1 LLSAQPK
8 YFILGPLGFSQ
19 ATQDYLDQLGN
30 QKPVSLGDRP
40 SPLLM
45 RRYDKP
51 AFEGEELVVVAS
63 PAFPD
68 RIIKGYDDPNRA
80 VISEI
85 NGVHIKNLRHL
96 VELIRDNH
104 DNQITVKFAK
114 SGVMMNETMV
124 FNRTELLQTTG
135 KIFEENGTR
144 YLYSGDLRRVWHT
157 YLTYA
162 PDA

>member
-1 LLSAQPK
+1 FSLLFAQ
-8 YFILGPLGFSQ
+8 S
-19 ATQDYLDQLGN
+19 TQDYLNRLVN
-30 QKPVSLGDRP
+30 QNPLSLGDRQI
-40 SPLLM
+40 PLLT

-68 RIIKGYDDPNRA
+68 RITKGYDDPNRA

-104 DNQITVKFAK
+104 DNQITLKFGK
-114 SGVMMNETMV
+114 SVVITQE
-124 FNRTELLQTTG
+124 
-135 KIFEENGTR
+135 
-144 YLYSGDLRRVWHT
+144 
-157 YLTYA
+157 
-162 PDA
+162 